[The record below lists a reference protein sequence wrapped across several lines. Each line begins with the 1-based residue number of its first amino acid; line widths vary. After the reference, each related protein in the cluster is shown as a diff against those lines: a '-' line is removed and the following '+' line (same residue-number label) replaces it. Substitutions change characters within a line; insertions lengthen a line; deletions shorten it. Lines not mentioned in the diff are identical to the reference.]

1 MNIASFLKLRRFGLV
16 LPVLL
21 AVCSYFLFKAAT
33 TQHIVRAESQV
44 VPYTFR
50 AEVYLYGSNPAGEL
64 HSTLEEARRSDGTI
78 VEIRSMGPLARELN
92 GRTIRYPDGGIV
104 SLVDTQGDRTSFP
117 PSKGKDAAAYRRI
130 HLNPPSNCVFGG
142 ETLLSEKDTVLG
154 HPVDTIRHDALN
166 GIRIT
171 EWRAPDLGC
180 AQLQSRVEQQEPDGS
195 YKLMSQQKA
204 VSLQMAPPDSRL
216 FKAGQDYAEIGPSQM
231 ATQIREQ
238 LGYSS
243 PGPAEESAA
252 KFDQAY
258 KRGLATHP
266 DWVATH

>member
-1 MNIASFLKLRRFGLV
+1 MNVGSFLKLRRFSLV
-16 LPVLL
+16 LPAFL

-33 TQHIVRAESQV
+33 TQHIVKAESQI

-64 HSTLEEARRSDGTI
+64 HSTLEEARRSDGAI
-78 VEIRSMGPLARELN
+78 VEIRSMRPLARELY

-104 SLVDTQGDRTSFP
+104 SLVDTLGYRTSFP
-117 PSKGKDAAAYRRI
+117 PSRGKDAASYRRI
-130 HLNPPSNCVFGG
+130 HLNPPSNCVFDG
-142 ETLLSEKDTVLG
+142 EILLSEKDTVLG
-154 HPVDTIRHDALN
+154 HPVDTIRHDALD

-180 AQLQSRVEQQEPDGS
+180 AQLQSRIEQQQPDGS

-204 VSLQMAPPDSRL
+204 VSLQVAPPDPHL
-216 FKAGQDYAEIGPSQM
+216 FKTGQDYVEVGPSQM
-231 ATQIREQ
+231 ATAIRES

-243 PGPAEESAA
+243 PGPAAESAA

-258 KRGLATHP
+258 KHGLAANA
-266 DWVATH
+266 DWVVTH